1 MVLLALAVTLT
12 EPQAILFVPLAVW
25 RLVKVPAVRPVVCG
39 YAVGLAAQVLST
51 LLAGRSRTAGLPP
64 PLSVAEGYWANAALS
79 VFSGN
84 GEWTGWLIFHVGWW
98 VALVAVL
105 VFTLFG
111 AYALVF
117 GRPIVRLA
125 VVTLVLGS
133 LVIWCSSYI
142 FNNDAN
148 LYYSHFEPERFL
160 DLTLTRY
167 GAVPAM
173 MLASL
178 VPLAVGVLLERR
190 PALLPLAV
198 GVVVGLAVMMS
209 LNFVQRDNHRSGV
222 PWSSAVDD
230 AQVEC
235 AAGAEVVDVHTQPD
249 SWVVPVP
256 CALLG

>member
-1 MVLLALAVTLT
+1 MVY
-12 EPQAILFVPLAVW
+12 
-25 RLVKVPAVRPVVCG
+25 G

-51 LLAGRSRTAGLPP
+51 LLAGRSRTGGLPP

-84 GEWTGWLIFHVGWW
+84 GQWTGWLIFHVGWW
-98 VALVAVL
+98 VTLVAVL

-111 AYALVF
+111 LYAFVF

-125 VVTLVLGS
+125 VLALVFGS

-148 LYYSHFEPERFL
+148 LYYSHFEPERLL

-173 MLASL
+173 MLASM

-190 PALLPLAV
+190 PALMPVAV
-198 GVVVGLAVMMS
+198 ALVVGLAVVMS

-222 PWSSAVDD
+222 GWTEAV
-230 AQVEC
+230 AAARAEC
-235 AAGAEVVDVHTQPD
+235 AGGAEMVDVHTQPD
-249 SWVVPVP
+249 NWVVPVP